1 MNKIKNSI
9 LAQWLFKFGASI
21 VITLVGFLLLTFFP
35 RDADD
40 KIVTPW
46 ITLSLGSAVFVF
58 ACLGFVI
65 DAVRAIFTKKQP

>member
-1 MNKIKNSI
+1 MKKFT
-9 LAQWLFKFGASI
+9 QWLFKFGASI
-21 VITLVGFLLLTFFP
+21 TITLIGFLLLLFFP

-58 ACLGFVI
+58 ACIGFVI
-65 DAVRAIFTKKQP
+65 DAIRQIFKKPAT